1 MATQEL
7 RYQPD
12 HALPPGDTLRST
24 LAAIGMTQSDLAA
37 RTGLSLKHV
46 NQVIHGAA
54 PITQETALLLEKA
67 TAVPARFWNAREST
81 YRERLARTQ
90 DRKALAQDAAWLKQ
104 LPIKE
109 LVNRGFVDPG
119 ADTATKLEQVCQFFR
134 VANRAAWERVWLAP
148 LAAFRRSPSFASN
161 EAAVA
166 TWLRLGEIE
175 ADEVECRPFDA
186 RRFRDTLQRIRQLT
200 LEDPTHA
207 GRELRRLCAEAGV
220 VVVFVPEVKGTRA
233 SGAARWLTST
243 KALIQLSLRYKTD
256 DHLWF
261 SFFHEA
267 GHILLHS
274 KKETFLTGKE
284 FENRAEDEAN
294 AFAASA
300 LIPRQFDATLG
311 TLRTNADVTRFASD
325 LGIAPGIVVGRL
337 QNEKIW
343 DWGKG
348 NGLKQKLELVDDSRD
363 GPA

>member
-12 HALPPGDTLRST
+12 HAVPPGDTLRST
-24 LAAIGMTQSDLAA
+24 LTAIGMTQSDLAA

-46 NQVIHGAA
+46 NQVIQGAA

-67 TAVPARFWNAREST
+67 TAVPARFWNTRESA

-90 DRKALAQDAAWLKQ
+90 NREALAQDAAWLNQ

-109 LVNRGFVDPG
+109 LANRGFVTTG
-119 ADTATKLEQVCQFFR
+119 ADTATKLEQVCRFFR

-148 LAAFRRSPSFASN
+148 LASFRRSPSFTSD

-175 ADEVECRPFDA
+175 ADQIKCQPFDA
-186 RRFRDTLQRIRQLT
+186 KRFRDTLQRIRQLT
-200 LEDPTHA
+200 REDPTHA

-220 VVVFVPEVKGTRA
+220 AVVFVPEVKGTRA
-233 SGAARWLTST
+233 SGAARWLTPT
-243 KALIQLSLRYKTD
+243 KALIQLSLRYKSD

-274 KKETFLTGKE
+274 KKETFLTGKA
-284 FENRAEDEAN
+284 FENNAEDEAN
-294 AFAASA
+294 AFAAST
-300 LIPRQFDATLG
+300 LIPREFVG
-311 TLRTNADVTRFASD
+311 TLRTLRTNSDVSRFARD

-337 QNEKIW
+337 QKEEIW
-343 DWGKG
+343 EWGQG
-348 NGLKQKLELVDDSRD
+348 NRLKQKLELVDDLHD
-363 GPA
+363 EPV